1 MRSRLRARS
10 LSHPKGRTRLPFDK
24 GGFEALLRSRPR
36 AARELAL
43 GWLAIWTVS
52 SSRIA
57 YENPWIKV
65 VEDKVLGP
73 DGTPGLYGVVEVRN
87 PAVFIVAVNDAGE
100 VLLETVDRHTVGLSL
115 EIPAGGSDGE
125 NLLVAAQRELYEETG
140 YVAHTWQVLGTM
152 NALNGVCRAIQ
163 HVFLAQ
169 GLTCAADGSGSLAE
183 GIQGVA
189 WVPWPEV
196 LAKVES
202 GVISDGETVASLM
215 YAAIA
220 LGKLS

>member
-1 MRSRLRARS
+1 M
-10 LSHPKGRTRLPFDK
+10 
-24 GGFEALLRSRPR
+24 
-36 AARELAL
+36 
-43 GWLAIWTVS
+43 WTVS

-65 VEDKVLGP
+65 VEDQVIGP

-87 PAVFIVAVNDAGE
+87 PAVFIVAVNDADE

-115 EIPAGGSDGE
+115 EVPAGGSDGE

-140 YVAHTWQVLGTM
+140 VVAQRWQAIGIM
-152 NALNGVCRAIQ
+152 NALNGVCRAPE
-163 HVFLAQ
+163 HVYLAQ
-169 GLTCAADGSGSLAE
+169 GLTRAADGPDTAAE
-183 GIQGVA
+183 GIQGIT

-196 LAKVES
+196 LRKVVS
-202 GVISDGETVASLM
+202 GEINDGETIGALM

-220 LGKLS
+220 LGKIAS